1 MNSRLSSGDDD
12 VAGRTQA
19 PLRFSLGTWISLL
32 VLGLFIPFSLLTAF
46 ATRQAVQSTRELAQ
60 IRLSD
65 LSRALAVAIDQQMKA
80 QIAALDVMALAPAL
94 SGQPDQWRVDTVDHY
109 ARAVARLSGAAVAIF
124 RPDGQQ
130 IVNTLMPFGA
140 PLPRTAL
147 AEMVREVVARKS
159 PAVSELARSTV
170 TGRLGFGI
178 GVPVLRNGEAV
189 AVVAILSH
197 VGLLHDTLAA
207 QNLPEGIF
215 ASLVD
220 GAAVVVARSDS
231 RHTDFA
237 GRKIVEE
244 NARKLATGV
253 SGRYSGYA
261 LEGITREFAFTKLTI
276 AQGWSLVVAQT
287 ADDLNADAERYATQ
301 LAIFSVFV
309 VAIGGGL
316 ALAITQLIVTPIA
329 ALDRYAATLGHA
341 AHQTE
346 QPLPSAVVTQVARLQ
361 DSVLA
366 AERRL
371 RSNERRW
378 RELLTLLDLGLFIS
392 RQLDGTILYWSRGAA
407 EFYGW
412 SRSEATG
419 EKSHALLATVFPV
432 DLVEI
437 EETLYMTGQW
447 SGSLVHT
454 ARDGRRV
461 DMIAQMVMAT
471 TDDGATHVLEILHD
485 VTELHRAERAL
496 RLALETGEIGTFFI
510 DLQDGEV
517 TLDERGQTMLGAR
530 HSRLSRGDFLAL
542 IPAAQRAIFDEALA
556 RCIGPRGDGL
566 LDVEI
571 DTSVGASAKRCLSL
585 RGQAEFLSER
595 PVSVAGVMM
604 DVTRLRQ
611 DSFKRANRLIGER

>member
-1 MNSRLSSGDDD
+1 MNAQHSSGAD
-12 VAGRTQA
+12 AAAMNARA
-19 PLRFSLGTWISLL
+19 PFRLSLGTWISLL
-32 VLGLFIPFSLLTAF
+32 VLSLFGLFSVLTAI

-65 LSRALAVAIDQQMKA
+65 LSRALAAAIDHQMKA
-80 QIAALDVMALAPAL
+80 QIAALDVMALAPTL
-94 SGQPDQWRVDTVDHY
+94 DGRPEQWQPSAIDHY
-109 ARAVARLSGAAVAIF
+109 ARSVARLTGAAVAVF
-124 RPDGQQ
+124 RPDGAQ

-147 AEMVREVVARKS
+147 ADMVRAVVSSKT

-178 GVPVLRNGEAV
+178 GVPVLRDGEAV
-189 AVVAILSH
+189 AVIAILSH

-220 GAAVVVARSDS
+220 GAAVVVARSDA
-231 RHTDFA
+231 RHADFA

-244 NARKLATGV
+244 NARKLTLGT

-261 LEGITREFAFTKLTI
+261 LEGIRREFAFTKLSI
-276 AQGWSLVVAQT
+276 AKGWSLVVAQA

-301 LAIFSVFV
+301 LAVLSVFV
-309 VAIGGGL
+309 VAIGGGI

-329 ALDRYAATLGHA
+329 ALDRYAATLGHSSHPDQA
-341 AHQTE
+341 ILASS
-346 QPLPSAVVTQVARLQ
+346 LVTQIARLQ
-361 DSVLA
+361 DSVFA

-371 RSNERRW
+371 RTNERQLRD
-378 RELLTLLDLGLFIS
+378 LLALLDLGIFIS
-392 RQLDGTILYWSRGAA
+392 RQFDGTIIYWSRGAA

-412 SRSEATG
+412 SRAEATG
-419 EKSHALLATVFPV
+419 EKLHVLLSTIFSV
-432 DLVEI
+432 DLTEI

-454 ARDGRRV
+454 ARDGRRSE
-461 DMIAQMVMAT
+461 MIAQMVMAT
-471 TDDGATHVLEILHD
+471 TAEGATHVLEILHD

-496 RLALETGEIGTFFI
+496 HLALETGEIGTFFI
-510 DLQDGEV
+510 DLHGGEV
-517 TLDERGQTMLGAR
+517 MLDERGQAMLGAR
-530 HSRLSRGDFLAL
+530 QTRLSRDEFLAL
-542 IPAAQRAIFDEALA
+542 IPAPQRSLFDAALA

-571 DTSVGASAKRCLSL
+571 ETTQDAGAVTCVSM
-585 RGQAEFLSER
+585 RGQAEFLSDR

-611 DSFKRANRLIGER
+611 ATFTRSG